1 MVNKCVAFGCKTG
14 YASEK
19 VADCSVENDQK
30 NHVATFHF
38 PFKNPEL
45 ADKWVK
51 FINRRDWIPSSTAVL
66 CEKNFEEK
74 FISRGKKCNLKWK
87 CNPIPTIHSEQSLK
101 RHQSSRENF
110 QKYE

>member
-66 CEKNFEEK
+66 CEKHFEE
-74 FISRGKKCNLKWK
+74 NLFLEVRSA
-87 CNPIPTIHSEQSLK
+87 I
-101 RHQSSRENF
+101 
-110 QKYE
+110 